1 MQFSLEEI
9 LILVSSPYS
18 VSKKG
23 SIPGTGKLSLCQVV
37 NVLGSVVPRGKTE
50 AIYTTRE
57 RIPALC
63 LDWVAPGGGKLCT
76 QLLFAGGRPSGS
88 RGGAWW

>member
-63 LDWVAPGGGKLCT
+63 LDWVVPAT